1 MILSFDLGLKK
12 MGACALDSTNRI
24 IAWNILNHKT
34 TRIPDIILVLDSWI
48 SCVRTDSDHSERVHV
63 VLESQPRQNQ
73 KMLRLMIV
81 METYINVAF
90 PSFVVYKIF
99 SNMKWKCLDMDVP
112 LTYRQRKLAITDVCK
127 SKLRSYEPNDTWYDW
142 FVLQK
147 KCDDLSDAYIQ
158 GLVYNLYIK

>member
-1 MILSFDLGLKK
+1 MILSFDLGLKN
-12 MGACALDSTNRI
+12 MGACALDLTNRI

-48 SCVRTDSDHSERVHV
+48 SCVRTDCDHSERVHV

-73 KMLRLMIV
+73 KMLRLLIV

-127 SKLRSYEPNDTWYDW
+127 SKLRSYEPNDKWYAW

>member
-1 MILSFDLGLKK
+1 MILSFDLGLEN

-48 SCVRTDSDHSERVHV
+48 SCVRTDCDHSERVHV

-73 KMLRLMIV
+73 KMLRLLIV

-127 SKLRSYEPNDTWYDW
+127 SKLRSYEPNDKWYAW